1 MCEHIGGAVERLEA
15 GLRYGNRGIW
25 LNVLMLGRSSDVQR
39 VLKKGA
45 EFLSSVH
52 LKQQEGTAS
61 IFLKKGTRRSRGPSS
76 SDYLFIFYLIR
87 EIPDR
92 YYGVRLSRTK

>member
-1 MCEHIGGAVERLEA
+1 MCEHIGKAVRGLEA
-15 GLRYGNRGIW
+15 GLQHGNGNLFECAYPW
-25 LNVLMLGRSSDVQR
+25 AGKSVQR

-61 IFLKKGTRRSRGPSS
+61 IFLKKGTRRSRGPTS

-92 YYGVRLSRTK
+92 YYGVKVSRTK